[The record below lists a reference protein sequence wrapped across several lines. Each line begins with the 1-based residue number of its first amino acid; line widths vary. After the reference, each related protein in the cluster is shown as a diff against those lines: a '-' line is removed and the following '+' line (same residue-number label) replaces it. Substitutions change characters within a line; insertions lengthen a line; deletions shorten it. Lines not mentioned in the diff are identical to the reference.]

1 MSESVNNSQLSAELP
16 LPAHDESVLDV
27 EVELLEFCKTK
38 SISVE
43 GLREIIKRH
52 GITVCKNVE
61 CYEFFRS
68 ACSNERVTE
77 EIIQCLLEYF
87 PDAASATDD
96 ISGQMSLHMACMNSN
111 VRLNIIQLIID
122 AAPDSVRSVD
132 CDGSMP
138 LHCLCDNDNDVGEV
152 SSRETPR
159 SGQAC

>member
-1 MSESVNNSQLSAELP
+1 MSESVNNSQLSAAELP
-16 LPAHDESVLDV
+16 LLVQLPAHDESVDDLRD
-27 EVELLEFCKTK
+27 ELAEFCKTK

-96 ISGQMSLHMACMNSN
+96 ISGQMSLHIHS
-111 VRLNIIQLIID
+111 
-122 AAPDSVRSVD
+122 
-132 CDGSMP
+132 
-138 LHCLCDNDNDVGEV
+138 EF
-152 SSRETPR
+152 
-159 SGQAC
+159 